1 MPPLR
6 LTLLVTSFCST
17 DTVTRFDDYTPLS
30 VVYTPLTIDYTPLIS
45 VYTPHIDVYLPLS
58 SLTIEW
64 LAPVIL
70 SLLCALRES
79 PLRAQEDVALMMA
92 PQRAAWARA
101 LTARPS
107 GASVRSVG
115 RPARRPLR
123 TRRSVTF
130 GRAQSDRRKL
140 RRLGAPPSV
149 VGTDGE
155 MVRGTPRRR
164 EG

>member
-6 LTLLVTSFCST
+6 LTLLVTSFCIT

-30 VVYTPLTIDYTPLIS
+30 VVYTPLTIVYTPLIS
-45 VYTPHIDVYLPLS
+45 VYTPRIDVYLPFS

-115 RPARRPLR
+115 RPVLRPLR
-123 TRRSVTF
+123 ARRSVAF
-130 GRAQSDRRKL
+130 GRAQPDRRML

-149 VGTDGE
+149 VVADGE
-155 MVRGTPRRR
+155 TVRGTPRRR
-164 EG
+164 AG